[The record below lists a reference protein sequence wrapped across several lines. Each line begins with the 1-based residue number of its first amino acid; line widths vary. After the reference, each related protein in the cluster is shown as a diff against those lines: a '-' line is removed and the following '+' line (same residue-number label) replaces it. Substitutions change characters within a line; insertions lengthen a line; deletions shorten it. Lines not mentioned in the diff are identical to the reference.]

1 MSSGDLEYAMFT
13 RSEMERRH
21 AKARELMDRG
31 GIDALLITGEENFQ
45 YFVGTNS
52 SIAPHYSL
60 TRPSIFILPVDRD
73 PIVFTQRRIV
83 LELGCYVADVR
94 EYFDMMKFPHDEV
107 LAALRESG
115 LKSNRIGA
123 ELGQEQRMGMP
134 VGDYLNLAAALP
146 QVEFVDAADIIIKLK
161 MVKSA
166 EELVYIRE
174 AADITG
180 RARQRLYDDQI
191 VPGVTERQVVRA
203 LRRLMLEEGADRT
216 SFVHMQ
222 HNLPGDKNLFPPDR
236 PLREGMVIGMD
247 TGAFFGMYTVDYPR
261 FAVLGKA
268 TDEQRRVH
276 DAARTV
282 SNTMADAL
290 RPGVTCAELHRV
302 AVKAMEDLGL
312 DADQKEKLSG
322 GSRFGHGQGMLV
334 TEPPSITPKDH
345 TVLEP
350 GVVLST
356 EPGVRSGDVTFLW
369 EDTHVVTE
377 DGHEQLTLE
386 TGELRE
392 IPF

>member
-1 MSSGDLEYAMFT
+1 MTTADLEYAMFT
-13 RSEMERRH
+13 RAEMDRRH
-21 AKARELMDRG
+21 AKARELMGPR
-31 GIDALLITGEENFQ
+31 GIDALLVTGEENFQ

-60 TRPSIFILPVDRD
+60 TRPSIFILPLDGD
-73 PIVFTQRRIV
+73 PIVLTQRRIV
-83 LELGCYVADVR
+83 IELGCYVTDVR
-94 EYFDMMKFPHDEV
+94 EYFDMVNFPHEV
-107 LAALRESG
+107 VLNALRGAG

-134 VGDYLNLAAALP
+134 VGDYLNLVSALP

-161 MVKSA
+161 MVKSE
-166 EELVYIRE
+166 EELVYIRT
-174 AADITG
+174 AAEITG

-191 VPGVTERQVVRA
+191 VPGVTEREVVRA

-236 PLREGMVIGMD
+236 PLTKGMTIGMD
-247 TGAFFGMYTVDYPR
+247 TGAYFGMYTVDYPR
-261 FAVLGKA
+261 FAVLGQA
-268 TDEQRRVH
+268 TDEHRRIH
-276 DAARTV
+276 DGARAV
-282 SNTMADAL
+282 SNAMADAL
-290 RPGVTCAELHRV
+290 RPGVTCAEIHAV
-302 AVKAMEDLGL
+302 AVRTIEDLGL
-312 DADQKEKLSG
+312 AADEEEKLTG
-322 GSRFGHGQGMLV
+322 GSRFGHGQGILV
-334 TEPPSITPKDH
+334 TEPPSITPLDH
-345 TVLEP
+345 TVLEA

-356 EPGVRSGDVTFLW
+356 EPGVRAGDVTFLW

-386 TGELRE
+386 TSELRE